1 MSILRKMALLVMGSG
16 GRTSRW
22 RQLCAELS
30 AVWPD
35 QNAADVP
42 PSVRQVL
49 DAEMD
54 DAPTWEAVLRAELQL
69 VQCLSVPALRLK
81 HGSLTDDFV
90 ALAGDGSYATNYLA
104 RLADASNCE
113 EPSLRAQA
121 RDLAV
126 QKNRLMRIR
135 HGFNVIR
142 STVGLIAT
150 LLVVL
155 FCALIILYFTSETQT
170 PQERSTFAT
179 SMLVLAGMLGGCVS
193 ALSRLYS
200 VGWTAELATGAENL
214 GHLFWSLVINF
225 LLAVIEG
232 GIFALLL
239 YLAFMGN
246 LISGTLFPAFRSPAP
261 PEMNLF
267 HIFLERGLQSHGD
280 FAKAIVW
287 CFMAGFSER
296 LVPDFLNTL
305 GGKLKLSDKG

>member
-1 MSILRKMALLVMGSG
+1 MTGNG

-30 AVWPD
+30 ALWPD
-35 QNAADVP
+35 QNDPGIP
-42 PSVRQVL
+42 PAVRQIL
-49 DAEMD
+49 AAETN
-54 DAPTWEAVLRAELQL
+54 DAPSWESVLRAELQL
-69 VQCLSVPALRLK
+69 VQSLGVPALRLK

-104 RLADASNCE
+104 RLADSASCDE
-113 EPSLRAQA
+113 ASLRAQSA
-121 RDLAV
+121 DLAV

-155 FCALIILYFTSETQT
+155 FCALIILYFANETQT

-200 VGWTAELATGAENL
+200 VSWTAELATGAENL

-232 GIFALLL
+232 
-239 YLAFMGN
+239 
-246 LISGTLFPAFRSPAP
+246 
-261 PEMNLF
+261 
-267 HIFLERGLQSHGD
+267 
-280 FAKAIVW
+280 
-287 CFMAGFSER
+287 
-296 LVPDFLNTL
+296 
-305 GGKLKLSDKG
+305 